1 MSIDAKMAWRNI
13 WRNPRRTFLTVAA
26 IAFACLVLV
35 FMLSFQFGSYA
46 EMINSAVK
54 AHTGYVQIQ
63 AQGYLKDKEMHRVI
77 QDPKA
82 VKEAIKGISSI
93 KAYTS
98 RANGF
103 ALVSSKD
110 RTYGVGVIGVEPQG
124 EAKVSTIASMIR
136 KGDYLAKGDTSQAI
150 VGDLLARNLHVGLGD
165 ELTLLGQ
172 GRDGSVAAAVL
183 TVKGI
188 YSSGQTEF
196 DRSTMMIPLG
206 YFQDT
211 FFMEGAVHEIV
222 LLGYELDQVP
232 ALKAAAAGAIK
243 GIKQRHPLVA
253 LDWNQILPGLMQ
265 GIKMDLVSGLIIY
278 FVLIVVVAF
287 SILNTFLMAVL
298 ERTREFGVMM
308 AMGVTPGRLT
318 KMLLMESMAITLIG
332 ILSGMALGAAVT
344 WYFQANGIDL
354 SGQSDLLQQ
363 YGIPPLLH
371 PRLSWLSALA
381 GPTAVLAITF
391 ISALFPALRVRK
403 LRPVEALTHV

>member
-26 IAFACLVLV
+26 IAFACLILV

-46 EMINSAVK
+46 EMINSAVR

-82 VKEAIKGISSI
+82 VDAAIKDIPYI
-93 KAYTS
+93 NAFTS

-103 ALVSSKD
+103 ALISSKD
-110 RTYGVGVIGVEPQG
+110 RTYGVGVIGVEPEG
-124 EAKVSTIASMIR
+124 EAKVSTIKSMIR

-150 VGDLLARNLHVGLGD
+150 IGDLLARNLQVGLGD

-188 YSSGQTEF
+188 YSSGQTDF
-196 DRSTMMIPLG
+196 DRSVMMIPLG

-222 LLGYELDQVP
+222 ILGRELDQVP
-232 ALKAAAAGAIK
+232 VLKDAVSQAIK
-243 GIKQRHPLVA
+243 DIKQRHPLVT
-253 LDWNQILPGLMQ
+253 LDWNQIMPGLMQ
-265 GIKMDLVSGLIIY
+265 SIKMDLVSGLIIY

-308 AMGVTPGRLT
+308 AVGVTPGRLT
-318 KMLLMESMAITLIG
+318 KVLLMESTAITLVG
-332 ILSGMALGAAVT
+332 IITGMALGIAVT
-344 WYFQANGIDL
+344 GYFQAYGINL

-363 YGIPPLLH
+363 YGIPALLH
-371 PRLSWLSALA
+371 PQLSWTTALA
-381 GPTAVLAITF
+381 GPSAVLVITF
-391 ISALFPALRVRK
+391 IAALFPALRVRK